1 MFRYR
6 EIRVWAGFCAAIFAG
21 LIAFSWT
28 IRVSAQSA
36 DLPPGPMQSKVQTA
50 CTECHDARII
60 LQQRLSKKAWTKEV
74 DKMIKWGAVVDPK
87 DRDAFIDYLSL
98 NFPPE
103 KPAEPMPRVSASQ

>member
-1 MFRYR
+1 MFKHRKVR
-6 EIRVWAGFCAAIFAG
+6 AVAAFCAAIFAG

-36 DLPPGPMQSKVQTA
+36 DLPPGPIQSKVQTA
-50 CTECHDARII
+50 CAECHDAGII
-60 LQQRLSKKAWTKEV
+60 RQQRLSKKAWSKEV

>member
-1 MFRYR
+1 MFRHK
-6 EIRVWAGFCAAIFAG
+6 EFRVLGAFCAAIVAAV
-21 LIAFSWT
+21 IAFARTEPESC
-28 IRVSAQSA
+28 RSGGLPSVSI
-36 DLPPGPMQSKVQTA
+36 QSKVQTA
-50 CTECHDARII
+50 CTECHDAGII
-60 LQQRLSKKAWTKEV
+60 LQQRLSKKAWAKEV

>member
-1 MFRYR
+1 MFKRR
-6 EIRVWAGFCAAIFAG
+6 EVRALAAFCVAIFAAV
-21 LIAFSWT
+21 IALAWT
-28 IRVSAQSA
+28 EPKSGRSA
-36 DLPPGPMQSKVQTA
+36 DLPPGPIQSKVQTA
-50 CTECHDARII
+50 CAECHDAGII

>member
-1 MFRYR
+1 MFKHRKVR
-6 EIRVWAGFCAAIFAG
+6 ALAAFCAAIFAAVAALAWTTPVSGRSGG
-21 LIAFSWT
+21 LPFGSI
-28 IRVSAQSA
+28 
-36 DLPPGPMQSKVQTA
+36 QSKVQTA
-50 CTECHDARII
+50 CTECHDAGII

>member
-1 MFRYR
+1 MFKRR
-6 EIRVWAGFCAAIFAG
+6 EGRAAASGAAIFAAV
-21 LIAFSWT
+21 IAFAWT
-28 IRVSAQSA
+28 EPKSERAA
-36 DLPPGPMQSKVQTA
+36 DLPPGPIQSKVQTA

-74 DKMIKWGAVVDPK
+74 DKMIKWGAVVDPR

-103 KPAEPMPRVSASQ
+103 KPAEPMPRVSASK

>member
-1 MFRYR
+1 MFRHK
-6 EIRVWAGFCAAIFAG
+6 EFRVLGAFCAAIFAG

-36 DLPPGPMQSKVQTA
+36 DLPPGPIQSKVQTA

-87 DRDAFIDYLSL
+87 DRDAFIDYLGV